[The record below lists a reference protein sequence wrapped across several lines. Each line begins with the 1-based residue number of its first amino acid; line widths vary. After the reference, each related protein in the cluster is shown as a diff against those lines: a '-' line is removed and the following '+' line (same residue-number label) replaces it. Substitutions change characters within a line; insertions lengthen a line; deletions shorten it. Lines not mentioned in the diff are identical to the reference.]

1 MKGSPERLMHYISSL
16 QRRQEKGGM
25 SFYSAVKGR
34 HPRQQASCWVTF
46 WEGPN
51 RKRDLE
57 KRRWQTEHLCVKEEK
72 TPVNRIRTKS
82 QGSKEKLS
90 QRSARTRHGVFC
102 EVVSSVSLDHLGG
115 LRSSGSKVGNFFPAK
130 GHGNVCEPYGLCHN

>member
-1 MKGSPERLMHYISSL
+1 ML
-16 QRRQEKGGM
+16 
-25 SFYSAVKGR
+25 FYSAVKGR

-82 QGSKEKLS
+82 QGSKENFPKDLYK
-90 QRSARTRHGVFC
+90 HGMD
-102 EVVSSVSLDHLGG
+102 SL
-115 LRSSGSKVGNFFPAK
+115 
-130 GHGNVCEPYGLCHN
+130 

>member
-1 MKGSPERLMHYISSL
+1 M
-16 QRRQEKGGM
+16 
-25 SFYSAVKGR
+25 
-34 HPRQQASCWVTF
+34 
-46 WEGPN
+46 
-51 RKRDLE
+51 
-57 KRRWQTEHLCVKEEK
+57 KEEK

>member
-1 MKGSPERLMHYISSL
+1 MKGSAERLMHYISIL

-46 WEGPN
+46 WEGPDS
-51 RKRDLE
+51 KRDLE

>member
-1 MKGSPERLMHYISSL
+1 MSEELPRKTNALHQQFTEETGERWYVIL
-16 QRRQEKGGM
+16 
-25 SFYSAVKGR
+25 FCKGR

-90 QRSARTRHGVFC
+90 
-102 EVVSSVSLDHLGG
+102 
-115 LRSSGSKVGNFFPAK
+115 
-130 GHGNVCEPYGLCHN
+130 